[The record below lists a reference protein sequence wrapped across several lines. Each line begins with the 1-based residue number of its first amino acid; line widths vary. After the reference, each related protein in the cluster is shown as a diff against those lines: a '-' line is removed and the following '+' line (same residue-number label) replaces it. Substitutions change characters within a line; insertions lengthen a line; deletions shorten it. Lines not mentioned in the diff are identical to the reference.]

1 MKLRNHLLLWF
12 AIIGLLPLAA
22 VLFFANQYYRGVYLA
37 EVDAEMHD
45 ELRRLAASIDQQFHH
60 QRNLLRTLG
69 GARLLQQFVDE
80 LARVI
85 EAGQVTREYHLARAQ
100 LKRFLLNLE
109 PVVAELAAI
118 RLLDHNGNTVVQVN
132 YGGRS
137 KPELESLLPY
147 PLLEVEASPAFSARL
162 ARLPDDEISYLRLP
176 QRALGPQDG
185 AGPPIFDAVWPVK
198 FGGHRAYLVYSS
210 SGERFDRL
218 LALTPRLRGAQIG
231 IVENESGEAGKLR
244 WIFNDDPPRYFSSS
258 REGEIPIPEAVRRYV
273 QQGGSK
279 PVVADDD
286 YRWFFVEYFPYP
298 DRLVNWVLSQR
309 IDQARLGGQFRAIGY
324 GLLALTAVMGLFGV
338 LLAGLASRRL
348 ARPVTQLASN
358 MRNYANGVPMSASVR
373 SWSSEVNALESEF
386 KQMIASLEKAREARS
401 RAERK
406 LVKSARLA
414 SIGEMAAGI
423 GHELNNPLTNILSLA
438 KLIERSGGDCPEAV
452 EDARAIIEET
462 QRAAHVVRG
471 ILNFARQIEPVYE
484 PLNVRDWIDTAAR
497 RIASALEKKRI
508 ELAIDAPADLTVE
521 ADRYQL
527 EQVLLNLLQNA
538 IYASPAG
545 ETIRITAEAAD
556 GWLVVRVIDHGG
568 GIDPA
573 IEERLFEPFATS
585 KPVGEGSGLG
595 LSISLGIVEM
605 HGGHLKLG
613 NNDEGGCTAEIAIPL
628 ERTT

>member
-12 AIIGLLPLAA
+12 AIIGLLPLVA

-69 GARLLQQFVDE
+69 GARLLQRFVDE
-80 LARVI
+80 LETVI
-85 EAGQVTREYHLARAQ
+85 DAGHVTREYHLARAQ

-118 RLLDHNGNTVVQVN
+118 RLLDHQGNTVVQVN

-162 ARLPDDEISYLRLP
+162 ARLPDGEISHLRLP
-176 QRALGPQDG
+176 QRSLGPQDG
-185 AGPPIFDAVWPVK
+185 PRPPIFDAVWPVRLGK
-198 FGGHRAYLVYSS
+198 QRAYLVYSS

-231 IVENESGEAGKLR
+231 IVENESGDAGALR
-244 WIFNDDPPRYFSSS
+244 WIFSDDPPRGFAS
-258 REGEIPIPEAVRRYV
+258 RREAEPPIPGAVRRYV
-273 QQGGSK
+273 QQGGNR
-279 PVVADDD
+279 PVIADAD

-298 DRLVNWVLSQR
+298 DRLVNWVLAQR
-309 IDQARLGGQFRAIGY
+309 IDQARLGGQFRVIGY

-373 SWSSEVNALESEF
+373 SWSSEVNALSEAF
-386 KQMIASLEKAREARS
+386 QQMVASLEKAREARS

-438 KLIERSGGDCPEAV
+438 KLIERSAGQCPEAV
-452 EDARAIIEET
+452 EDARAIVEET

-471 ILNFARQIEPVYE
+471 ILNFARQIEPVFE
-484 PLNVRDWIDTAAR
+484 PVDVREWVGICAR
-497 RIASALEKKRI
+497 RIAGALEKKGI
-508 ELAIDAPADLTVE
+508 VLETDVPDGLTVE

-538 IYASPAG
+538 IYASPEGAVV
-545 ETIRITAEAAD
+545 RVTAEAAD
-556 GWLVVRVIDHGG
+556 GWLIVRVIDHGG

-605 HGGHLKLG
+605 HGGRLG
-613 NNDEGGCTAEIAIPL
+613 LENNDEGGCTAEISIPL
-628 ERTT
+628 EKR